1 MTAVRRSVQRSF
13 FCLLGYPMAQGTA
26 LLIDRLPDIFGL
38 QAADDCP
45 SHHEVTDC
53 PPQGQHPGLYRA
65 HVSQRCS
72 GTGMP
77 EGDLAGCSGID
88 PGAGHRGLGGESVDD
103 ADERF
108 AHCMG

>member
-1 MTAVRRSVQRSF
+1 MVR
-13 FCLLGYPMAQGTA
+13 GAA
-26 LLIDRLPDIFGL
+26 LLVDRLPDIFGL

-45 SHHEVTDC
+45 PHHEVTDC
-53 PPQGQHPGLYRA
+53 PAQGQHPGLYRA

-88 PGAGHRGLGGESVDD
+88 PGAGHRGLGSKSVDD
-103 ADERF
+103 ADERL
-108 AHCMG
+108 AHRMG